1 MGLQYFEIIN
11 ELLQVVEKA
20 EATTMAEATDLL
32 VEAIEQRRS
41 IYIFGAS
48 HAGILVQE
56 MFYRAGGLMSIN
68 PIFGKE
74 ILLDNQPI
82 TLTSQM
88 ERLPGYGTIL
98 ASQVDFQKGD
108 VLILHSVSGR
118 NPVTI
123 ELGMVAQEKG
133 ASVISL
139 TNMTY
144 SKATTSRHPSGKML
158 YDVSDVVIDNHGEI
172 GDASCQI
179 VGIEQRVGPSSTVIG
194 ATILNAIV
202 VEVCQRLVDHGM
214 SYPPIFY
221 SANLDGGDE
230 LNQEL
235 YETYQET
242 IHYRY

>member
-1 MGLQYFEIIN
+1 MSLHYFDRIN
-11 ELLQVVEKA
+11 ELLKEVEVE
-20 EATTMAEATDLL
+20 EAVAMDETKKLL
-32 VEAIEQRRS
+32 VEAIEQHRS

-74 ILLDNQPI
+74 IMLDNEPI

-88 ERLPGYGTIL
+88 ERLAGYGTIL
-98 ASQVDFQKGD
+98 ASQVKFKADD
-108 VLILHSVSGR
+108 ILMLHSVSGR

-123 ELGMVAQEKG
+123 ELGIAAQAKG
-133 ASVISL
+133 VKVVSI
-139 TNMTY
+139 TNMAY
-144 SKATTSRHPSGKML
+144 SKSTTSRHVSGKML
-158 YDVSDVVIDNHGEI
+158 YEVSDLVIDNHGDI
-172 GDASCQI
+172 GDGSCEI

-194 ATILNAIV
+194 ATILNSIV
-202 VEVCQRLVDHGM
+202 VEVCQTLVDNGM

-230 LNQEL
+230 LNQAL
-235 YETYQET
+235 YESYQET